1 MLCYYYWKN
10 NQYHN
15 ICFASVKLALHKRY
29 HLHMCNRD
37 LLWFG
42 ELPQWN
48 LYVNG
53 TTFQSDLRF
62 QTGLSSLWGW
72 CKRALRNK
80 FVFLSSQINKNVDI
94 LLLSKAK
101 LNDSFL
107 TAPFSLSKFSKTYRL
122 DRWSNGGGILLY
134 TIDDIHSR
142 LLTDCKIKDNLELFF
157 IEVSIPKKK
166 WLLNCSYNLRKSNIS
181 NHLHHLNKGLD
192 VFSKSYNNILIMGD

>member
-1 MLCYYYWKN
+1 M
-10 NQYHN
+10 
-15 ICFASVKLALHKRY
+15 
-29 HLHMCNRD
+29 
-37 LLWFG
+37 
-42 ELPQWN
+42 
-48 LYVNG
+48 
-53 TTFQSDLRF
+53 
-62 QTGLSSLWGW
+62 
-72 CKRALRNK
+72 
-80 FVFLSSQINKNVDI
+80 SSQINKNVDT

-157 IEVSIPKKK
+157 TEVSIPKKK

-192 VFSKSYNNILIMGD
+192 VFSKSYNNILIMGDLNSEVSENFLNGFCNINCLKILNSDPKCFKDPCNPSCIVLFSYKSTTMFSTNVL